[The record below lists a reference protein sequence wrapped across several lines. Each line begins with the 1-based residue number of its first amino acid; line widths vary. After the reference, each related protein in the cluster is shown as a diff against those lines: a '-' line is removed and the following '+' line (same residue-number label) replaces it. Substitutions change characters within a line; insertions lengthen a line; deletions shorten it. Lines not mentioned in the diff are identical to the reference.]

1 VKPVPEAHVD
11 AIRDHVSRQVCAMIE
26 LQRLTGMRPGEV
38 VIMRTADLDT
48 TGKLWSYTPQRHK
61 TQHHGHDRTVY
72 IGPKAQAVLAPWL
85 RPNVGEYL
93 FQPAEAEA
101 ERREKEHADRL
112 KGGTPLTCGNVPGS
126 NRKRRPGRK
135 PSDRYTVDS
144 YRRLLGIVE
153 QDTFLFDG
161 TIAQNIAYGRRGA
174 TPEEIERAARLA
186 NAHEFIAKLAG
197 GYDTVIGER
206 GVKLSGGQ
214 RQRITIARA
223 ILADPRILILD
234 EATSNLDTESERLIQ
249 GSLQSLMAGRT
260 SFVIAHRLSTVAHAD
275 RILVLE
281 NGRVVEHGRH
291 EELMRASGRYREMVD
306 LQTSPPPMTVTEDE
320 AEPERAFARPPG

>member
-1 VKPVPEAHVD
+1 LFYATGGCTACGSPESEAPDLLAALTEEKWDTYFV
-11 AIRDHVSRQVCAMIE
+11 RQ
-26 LQRLTGMRPGEV
+26 P
-38 VIMRTADLDT
+38 
-48 TGKLWSYTPQRHK
+48 
-61 TQHHGHDRTVY
+61 
-72 IGPKAQAVLAPWL
+72 
-85 RPNVGEYL
+85 
-93 FQPAEAEA
+93 
-101 ERREKEHADRL
+101 
-112 KGGTPLTCGNVPGS
+112 
-126 NRKRRPGRK
+126 
-135 PSDRYTVDS
+135 
-144 YRRLLGIVE
+144 
-153 QDTFLFDG
+153 
-161 TIAQNIAYGRRGA
+161 A

-281 NGRVVEHGRH
+281 NGRVVEQGRH

-306 LQTSPPPMTVTEDE
+306 LQTSPPPPATEVE
-320 AEPERAFARPPG
+320 AEPQSAFARPPS